1 MESTS
6 SAPTACQCA
15 SRKFPIQ
22 LVCDLANAVMDT
34 NGELLQYLH
43 LMARPEYWVVWG
55 KSYAKEFGILNQVL
69 PGVVKGTYT
78 FDFVTKHV
86 VPFEHHRYVTYG

>member
-1 MESTS
+1 MYNGSICQVIEASHPNFISQYEEEAPAQNTRSIKHIQRTITQEVILSFMEMTS
-6 SAPTACQCA
+6 SAPTVCQCA

-43 LMARPEYWVVWG
+43 LMARPEY
-55 KSYAKEFGILNQVL
+55 
-69 PGVVKGTYT
+69 
-78 FDFVTKHV
+78 
-86 VPFEHHRYVTYG
+86 